1 MKNPRK
7 VAFVHYPY
15 APSRARL
22 ETMPFALNSVIA
34 LANCGCQ
41 VDVFLWEK
49 PICDY
54 SKILPANVD
63 IHYGISFDTPDI
75 YGRIINKINVRHQIL
90 RLQFDRYKDYDC
102 VFGLGQIGS
111 YIASVIANASKCPS
125 IYLNDEFPSWFGD
138 TIWSKLERQAVQEST
153 IVVVPD
159 LQRFAPLCMDLEISD
174 RPHACLPNIPVLT
187 EPLEQIDWHARL
199 KIPAGYTP
207 FLHAGSVADWA
218 QVPELLSSL
227 PYWEEKTVL
236 VIHSRSTEGTA
247 QYRQQLAHLDVPG
260 RVIWSSEPISEHE
273 LNSLV
278 SYCAGNFAL
287 YRNSGPNIEYIGFSS
302 GKLMRSLACGSPVI
316 ASNLSSLRF
325 VRDAQIGVLVNHPAE
340 IPEAISKLLHNRESY
355 LQRCLDFCNTHA
367 SFEKAWTDF
376 CIQLKEISKLDL
388 LDS

>member
-1 MKNPRK
+1 MKNSKK

-22 ETMPFALNSVIA
+22 ETMPFALNSVMA
-34 LANCGCQ
+34 LANCVSQ
-41 VDVFLWEK
+41 VDLFVWEK

-54 SKILPANVD
+54 SKILPANVN
-63 IHYGISFDTPDI
+63 IYYRIGFDQPTL
-75 YGRIINKINVRHQIL
+75 YGRIINKINVRSQIL

-111 YIASVIANASKCPS
+111 YIASIIANASKCPS
-125 IYLNDEFPSWFGD
+125 IYLNDEFPSCFGD

-153 IVVVPD
+153 MVVVPD
-159 LQRFAPLCMDLEISD
+159 LQRFAPLSLDLEISD
-174 RPHACLPNIPVLT
+174 KPHACLPNIPVFQKSP
-187 EPLEQIDWHARL
+187 EKIDWHERL
-199 KIPAGYTP
+199 KIPVGYTP

-218 QVPELLSSL
+218 QVPEILASL

-236 VIHSRSTEGTA
+236 VIHSRSTEGA
-247 QYRQQLAHLDVPG
+247 EYRQQLAHLDIPG
-260 RVIWSSEPISEHE
+260 RVIWSYEPISEHE

-316 ASNLSSLRF
+316 ASELSSLRF
-325 VRDAQIGVLVNHPAE
+325 VNDAQVGILVKHPAE
-340 IPEAISKLLHNRESY
+340 IPNAISKLLYNQESY
-355 LQRCLDFCNTHA
+355 SQRCLDFCHEYA
-367 SFEKAWTDF
+367 SFERAWIDF
-376 CIQLKEISKLDL
+376 CSQLAEVSGLNLINS
-388 LDS
+388 